1 MNNQTIDT
9 AIAKRLVKG
18 HMIRGASIIG
28 ASGGWSVLLK
38 VGTEEMPL
46 VTQRTDRPRLWS
58 SLDTCVSYL
67 KGELSIHRFDML
79 DTTHHNKLA
88 VVGKMRND
96 TAERMKRAHEAA
108 AYDKWFREGVQAAI
122 DDPRP
127 SVLHDEVKA
136 RSRAAI
142 QKVIDAKKASH
153 TA

>member
-1 MNNQTIDT
+1 MNSQTIDT

-38 VGTEEMPL
+38 IGTEEMPL

-67 KGELSIHRFDML
+67 KGELSIQRFDML
-79 DTTHHNKLA
+79 DTTHYNKLA
-88 VVGKMRND
+88 AVGKIRND

-127 SVLHDEVKA
+127 SVPHDEVKA
-136 RSRAAI
+136 RSNAAI
-142 QKVIDAKKASH
+142 QKIIAKKASH
-153 TA
+153 AG